1 MKKKK
6 LALLGMFI
14 LVLLGMGRGRVVAA
28 DRIVVMPFEN
38 RSQMGEYNWIRE
50 SFPIIISEV
59 LDAPGIYVLSTGER
73 NLAFDRLRLSPNDL
87 LTRASMI
94 RVAEAA
100 QANLALIGE
109 FDIGGEKDGV
119 TIAVTARLVETT
131 EGRLVANKVFNFSG
145 PLSNLQQIQGQLA
158 WNILYLRNP
167 SLPYTKDQFVRKA
180 TSAPPLAYQSYVKA
194 VQTAD
199 QKLRESFLRRAI
211 QEFENSGEAG
221 HFGAAIHELGM
232 LSYRQA
238 NHAEAVKQFKQLDK
252 GDRHYDESLFY
263 LGLAAYRLGNFE
275 EMTLAL
281 TTLAQARPMLE
292 VFNNL
297 GVGLAARGDLANAL
311 LALQRA
317 VANSPQDALYRFNYG
332 YALWRSQQ
340 PAEAIPHL
348 RVVVQANPRDGE
360 ALYLLSKCLSS
371 AGQEAEASS
380 VDNEAKRHLESYA
393 RWAVN
398 PEAIPLLGRLK
409 PELDL
414 ARFYQLEKRQASGE
428 GPSVQQMTIRQS
440 LDRARAKLTQNDEAG
455 ALGEIQNVLVL
466 EGNNAE
472 AHLLRGLVLQRR
484 GEIEGALSALQSAV
498 TWDPRLIDAHLAL
511 GKIFQA
517 RGDRARA
524 LSHANQALAIDPQN
538 RGALA
543 LKQQIE
549 IGR

>member
-1 MKKKK
+1 MKKK

-14 LVLLGMGRGRVVAA
+14 SVLLGMGRGSAVAA

-50 SFPIIISEV
+50 SFPIIVSEV

-221 HFGAAIHELGM
+221 HYGAAIHELGM

-252 GDRHYDESLFY
+252 GDRQYDESLFY
-263 LGLAAYRLGNFE
+263 IGLAAYRLGNFE

-332 YALWRSQQ
+332 YVLWRSQQ

-360 ALYLLSKCLSS
+360 ALYLLSKCLSG
-371 AGQEAEASS
+371 AGQEAEAAN

-414 ARFYQLEKRQASGE
+414 ARFFQLEKRQASGE

-440 LDRARAKLTQNDEAG
+440 LDRARARLTQNDEAG

-484 GEIEGALSALQSAV
+484 GESDGALSALQSAV
-498 TWDPRLIDAHLAL
+498 TWDPRLIEAHLAL
-511 GKIFQA
+511 GRIYQS

>member
-1 MKKKK
+1 MKKK

-14 LVLLGMGRGRVVAA
+14 SVLLGMGRGSAVAA

-50 SFPIIISEV
+50 SFPIIVSGV

-221 HFGAAIHELGM
+221 HYGAAIHELGM

-332 YALWRSQQ
+332 YVLWRSQQ

-360 ALYLLSKCLSS
+360 ALYLLSKCLSG
-371 AGQEAEASS
+371 AGQEVEAAN

-440 LDRARAKLTQNDEAG
+440 LDRARARLTQNDEAG

-484 GEIEGALSALQSAV
+484 GEIDGALSALQSAV
-498 TWDPRLIDAHLAL
+498 TWDPRLFEAHLAL
-511 GKIFQA
+511 GRIYQS

>member
-1 MKKKK
+1 MKKK

-14 LVLLGMGRGRVVAA
+14 SVLLGMGRGSAVAA

-50 SFPIIISEV
+50 SFPIIVSEV

-221 HFGAAIHELGM
+221 HYGAAIHELGM

-252 GDRHYDESLFY
+252 GDRQYDESLFY
-263 LGLAAYRLGNFE
+263 IGLAAYRLGNFE

-332 YALWRSQQ
+332 YVLWRSQQ

-360 ALYLLSKCLSS
+360 ALYLLSKCLSG
-371 AGQEAEASS
+371 AGQEVEAAN

-440 LDRARAKLTQNDEAG
+440 LDRARARLTQNDEAG

-484 GEIEGALSALQSAV
+484 GENDGALSALQSAV
-498 TWDPRLIDAHLAL
+498 TWDPRLIEAHLAL
-511 GKIFQA
+511 GRIYQS

>member
-1 MKKKK
+1 MKKK

-14 LVLLGMGRGRVVAA
+14 SVLLGMGRGSAVAA

-50 SFPIIISEV
+50 SFPIIVSEV

-211 QEFENSGEAG
+211 QEFENSGEPG
-221 HFGAAIHELGM
+221 HYGAAIHELGI

-332 YALWRSQQ
+332 YVLWRSQQ

-360 ALYLLSKCLSS
+360 ALYLLSKCLSG
-371 AGQEAEASS
+371 AGQEAESAN

-440 LDRARAKLTQNDEAG
+440 LDRARARLTQNDEAG

-498 TWDPRLIDAHLAL
+498 TWDPRLIEAHLAL
-511 GKIFQA
+511 GRIYQS

>member
-1 MKKKK
+1 MKKK

-14 LVLLGMGRGRVVAA
+14 SVLLGMGRGSAVAA

-50 SFPIIISEV
+50 SFPIIVSEV

-221 HFGAAIHELGM
+221 HYGAAIHELGM

-332 YALWRSQQ
+332 YVLWRSQQ

-360 ALYLLSKCLSS
+360 ALYLLSKCLSG
-371 AGQEAEASS
+371 AGQEVEAAN

-440 LDRARAKLTQNDEAG
+440 LDRARARLTQNDEAG

-498 TWDPRLIDAHLAL
+498 TWDPRLIEAHLAL
-511 GKIFQA
+511 GRIYQS

>member
-1 MKKKK
+1 MKKK

-14 LVLLGMGRGRVVAA
+14 SVLLGMGRGSAVAA

-50 SFPIIISEV
+50 SFPIIVSEV

-211 QEFENSGEAG
+211 REFENSGEAG
-221 HFGAAIHELGM
+221 HYGAAIHELGM

-252 GDRHYDESLFY
+252 GDRQYDESLFY
-263 LGLAAYRLGNFE
+263 IGLAAYRLGNFE

-332 YALWRSQQ
+332 YVLWRSQQ

-360 ALYLLSKCLSS
+360 ALYLLSKCLSG
-371 AGQEAEASS
+371 AGQEVEAAN

-440 LDRARAKLTQNDEAG
+440 LDRARARLTQNDEAG

-498 TWDPRLIDAHLAL
+498 TWDPRLIEAHLAL
-511 GKIFQA
+511 GRIYQS